1 MNTKSLVIL
10 GGVAAA
16 LVVAA
21 VCVSS
26 GAKGT
31 GAKLNGKAIFPK
43 LQISEVARVELGDKL
58 KLVGGDGGWKVETYH
73 NYPADRAKLA
83 ENLLKLSELKVG
95 QVARGKK
102 LEKPDTLVLK
112 DASGKE
118 VASLPLGE
126 KHAKWGHGRYAT
138 FAGETVL
145 VSDSLDAFGK
155 DGKAWVETKIVDTPW
170 ISFNDIAEGV
180 SEADLGF
187 KTGVVAKVT
196 IAGDTNRVA
205 TIGNFVKGGSDRYL
219 KLDKSDWVYIVPG
232 YSVDSLLPKPP
243 PEKKDEAKKDD
254 AKKPA
259 EKPEATKS
267 EAKKP
272 EAAKPEAKKP
282 EVKKPEV
289 KKPEAK
295 PAAKPAA
302 KVESKPVEAPAAKPA
317 KAAK

>member
-1 MNTKSLVIL
+1 MTMKQLVIL

-58 KLVGGDGGWKVETYH
+58 RLVGGDAGWKVETYH
-73 NYPADRAKLA
+73 NYPADRAKLS

-138 FAGETVL
+138 FEGETVL
-145 VSDSLDAFGK
+145 VSDSLDAFGT
-155 DGKAWVETKIVDTPW
+155 DGKSWVETKIVDTPW

-180 SEADLGF
+180 SEEDLGF
-187 KTGVVAKVT
+187 ATGVVAKVT

-205 TIGNFVKGGSDRYL
+205 TIGNKVKNGNDRYF
-219 KLDKSDWVYIVPG
+219 KLDNSEWVYIVPE
-232 YSVDSLLPKPP
+232 YSVDKLLPKPP
-243 PEKKDEAKKDD
+243 PEEKKVEVKEAPKPAPEEPKKEEETAKK
-254 AKKPA
+254 
-259 EKPEATKS
+259 E
-267 EAKKP
+267 
-272 EAAKPEAKKP
+272 
-282 EVKKPEV
+282 
-289 KKPEAK
+289 
-295 PAAKPAA
+295 
-302 KVESKPVEAPAAKPA
+302 
-317 KAAK
+317 